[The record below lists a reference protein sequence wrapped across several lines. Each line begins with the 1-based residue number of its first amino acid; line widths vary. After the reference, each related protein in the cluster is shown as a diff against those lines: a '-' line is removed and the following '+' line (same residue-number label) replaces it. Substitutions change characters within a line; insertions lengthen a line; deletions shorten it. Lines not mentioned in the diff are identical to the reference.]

1 MIRVNKNGTLMKKIS
16 LCIVLFAGTAINIQ
30 GQEMSEFA
38 PIGAEWWYSGY
49 RYLTEEEPLPEIY
62 VAEKY
67 VHYKCSEDVVFAG
80 KNCRRID
87 RTIYTRTNIAASF
100 SQMEISPEYVY
111 NNADTV
117 FFYDMFFRRICPFVC
132 L

>member
-1 MIRVNKNGTLMKKIS
+1 MKKIS

-100 SQMEISPEYVY
+100 SPNVASPKSPNAMAFNSCPSIEIVVMLSTTTLKVLLPV
-111 NNADTV
+111 V
-117 FFYDMFFRRICPFVC
+117 KG
-132 L
+132 